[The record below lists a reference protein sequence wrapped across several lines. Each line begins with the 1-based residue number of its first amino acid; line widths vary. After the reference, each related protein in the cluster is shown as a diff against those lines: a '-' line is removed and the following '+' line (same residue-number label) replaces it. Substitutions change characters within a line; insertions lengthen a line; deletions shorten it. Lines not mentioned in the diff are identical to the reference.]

1 MYLIVVYDC
10 QTRLYRLV
18 NQSKEERK
26 QIINQKIIPY
36 CFTHRALPSH
46 IMHYALGPVLQYQEL
61 AVLMRL
67 QGKCEPHRKLC
78 DIIESTNTLI
88 MIDILE
94 HLLN

>member
-1 MYLIVVYDC
+1 MYMIVVCDC
-10 QTRLYRLV
+10 QTRLCKLV

-26 QIINQKIIPY
+26 QIINQKIISY

-46 IMHYALGPVLQYQEL
+46 LMHYALGPVLQHQEL

-67 QGKCEPHRKLC
+67 QGKCEPCRKLC
-78 DIIESTNTLI
+78 DIIESTHILI